1 MTEIMLRL
9 QFTKAIGKM
18 MFSKEKVDLLG
29 INKKR
34 RELLYLMDIGMKM
47 ELNLKEKL
55 WLMIN

>member
-1 MTEIMLRL
+1 MLRL